1 MLKGRKPAFSRILTK
16 NNHSGIKKICFL
28 HVEAPHKLTHEP
40 LFGEGGGGSQRRNFF
55 YLSGC
60 ALPNCHLTYD
70 IQTSALTLFIPPVD
84 PDAVMW
90 SGLPLSP
97 SEALAKYDVDAVRP
111 STSLPTHFASLSSRP
126 DSSLIAISTQ
136 VSSSILSLNLS
147 AFKTTDLLS
156 LHPTIDNCRVVKD
169 EYEVASVR
177 YANAITTQ
185 AHVAVM
191 RALNR
196 GVVNERELEAIF
208 IERCLALGSKEQA
221 YHGIFGSGR
230 NAATLHY
237 VHNNEDLKGRW
248 NVLVDAGAEWGC
260 YASDVTRTLPLS
272 GSFNTESSN
281 IYETVLR
288 MQKESFS
295 LIKGGVKWE
304 DVHIRAHQVAVEGL
318 LKLGILKGGSRDE
331 IINQGIS
338 AAFYPHGLGHYLG
351 LDTHDTGGKPNYDDS
366 DPKFRYLRIRGKVPA
381 GSIVTVEPGIYFC
394 RFIIEPYLQNPEQR
408 KYIDESVLDR
418 YWDVGGV
425 RIEGKS

>member
-1 MLKGRKPAFSRILTK
+1 
-16 NNHSGIKKICFL
+16 
-28 HVEAPHKLTHEP
+28 
-40 LFGEGGGGSQRRNFF
+40 
-55 YLSGC
+55 
-60 ALPNCHLTYD
+60 
-70 IQTSALTLFIPPVD
+70 
-84 PDAVMW
+84 MW

-97 SEALAKYDVDAVRP
+97 SEALAKYDVDAVQP
-111 STSLPTHFASLSSRP
+111 STSLPTHFASLSSRL

-169 EYEVASVR
+169 RYEVASVR
-177 YANAITTQ
+177 YANEITTQ

-196 GVVNERELEAIF
+196 GVLKNEGELEAIF

-272 GSFNTESSN
+272 GSFNTESRK

-295 LIKGGVKWE
+295 LIRGGVKWE
-304 DVHIRAHQVAVEGL
+304 DVHIRAHQVAAEGL
-318 LKLGILKGGSRDE
+318 LKLGILKGGSREE

-351 LDTHDTGGKPNYDDS
+351 LDTHDTGGKPNYNDS

-394 RFIIEPYLQNPEQR
+394 RFIIEPYLQNPEQK

-425 RIEGKS
+425 RIEGKSCNTHHHPPPSSNVQR

>member
-1 MLKGRKPAFSRILTK
+1 
-16 NNHSGIKKICFL
+16 
-28 HVEAPHKLTHEP
+28 
-40 LFGEGGGGSQRRNFF
+40 
-55 YLSGC
+55 
-60 ALPNCHLTYD
+60 
-70 IQTSALTLFIPPVD
+70 
-84 PDAVMW
+84 MW
-90 SGLPLSP
+90 SGLPLSL
-97 SEALAKYDVDAVRP
+97 SEALAKYDIDAVLP

-185 AHVAVM
+185 AHLSVM
-191 RALNR
+191 RILDPR
-196 GVVNERELEAIF
+196 ILNERELEAVF
-208 IERCLALGSKEQA
+208 VGRCLALGSKEQA

-237 VHNNEDLKGRW
+237 VHNNEELKGRW

-260 YASDVTRTLPLS
+260 YASDVTRTLPIS
-272 GSFNTESSN
+272 GFFNTESRN
-281 IYETVLR
+281 IYEIVLR

-351 LDTHDTGGKPNYDDS
+351 LDTHDTGGRPNYNDI

-381 GSIVTVEPGIYFC
+381 GAIVTVEPGIYFC
-394 RFIIEPYLQNPEQR
+394 RFIIEPYLQNAEQK

-425 RIEGKS
+425 RIEGESLIPIMKKI

>member
-1 MLKGRKPAFSRILTK
+1 
-16 NNHSGIKKICFL
+16 
-28 HVEAPHKLTHEP
+28 
-40 LFGEGGGGSQRRNFF
+40 
-55 YLSGC
+55 
-60 ALPNCHLTYD
+60 
-70 IQTSALTLFIPPVD
+70 
-84 PDAVMW
+84 MW
-90 SGLPLSP
+90 SGLPISP
-97 SEALAKYDVDAVRP
+97 SEALAKYDIDAVQP
-111 STSLPTHFASLSSRP
+111 STSLPTHFASLASRP
-126 DSSLIAISTQ
+126 DSFLIAISTQ
-136 VSSSILSLNLS
+136 VSSSVLSLNLS

-177 YANAITTQ
+177 YANSVTTQ
-185 AHVAVM
+185 AHLAVM
-191 RALNR
+191 RALLR
-196 GVVNERELEAIF
+196 DLLNERELEAIF
-208 IERCLALGSKEQA
+208 IERCIALGSKEQA

-237 VHNNEDLKGRW
+237 VDNNEDLKGRW

-272 GSFNTESSN
+272 GSFNTESRN
-281 IYETVLR
+281 IYELVLR

-304 DVHIRAHQVAVEGL
+304 DVHIRAHQVAAEGL
-318 LKLGILKGGSRDE
+318 LELGILKGGSRDE

-351 LDTHDTGGKPNYDDS
+351 LDTHDTGGKPNYNDS
-366 DPKFRYLRIRGKVPA
+366 DPKLRYLRIRGKVPT

-394 RFIIEPYLQNPEQR
+394 RFIIEPYLQNPEQK

-425 RIEGKS
+425 RIEGKSLKYTHLPVGRFDDQNF